1 MYYRPYRM
9 GWGVQNDL
17 DRGWRAMQDEDE
29 MECRGTWIPA
39 VDIRERKDAFVLMA
53 ELPGMK
59 REDIRL
65 TIRDGI
71 LELSGEKKA
80 PQLQEDERYNRKEIR
95 HGSFCRKFLL
105 NTDID
110 SAKVTATFRDGV
122 LELLLPKAE
131 KMIPKT
137 IEIKGE

>member
-9 GWGVQNDL
+9 GWGVQNEL